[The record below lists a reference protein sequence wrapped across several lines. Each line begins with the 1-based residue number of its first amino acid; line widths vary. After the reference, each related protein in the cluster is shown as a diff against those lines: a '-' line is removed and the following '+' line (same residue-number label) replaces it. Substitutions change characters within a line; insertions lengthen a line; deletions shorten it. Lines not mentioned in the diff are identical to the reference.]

1 LDALVGPVAIESIRS
16 LNFDLVFMDMH
27 GMDPR
32 VGFSTPNMMEAA
44 ASQAMA

>member
-1 LDALVGPVAIESIRS
+1 
-16 LNFDLVFMDMH
+16 MDMH